1 MFSFE
6 KLLPDESDVS
16 FLSRKMEKVASNVDF
31 SIQKYTSD
39 ASKTTLRVLKV
50 GKVASNH
57 DLWFQKSIFDASD
70 LNYFK
75 KNDEKW
81 HFSPFSENENWHP
94 MHQISTFYKKSSNLM
109 HQISTFHKNAKLKH
123 QMPVFKKQQSR
134 SEANCVHF
142 MFHVR
147 WNLSIFDP

>member
-1 MFSFE
+1 MG
-6 KLLPDESDVS
+6 
-16 FLSRKMEKVASNVDF
+16 KVASNMDF

-39 ASKTTLRVLKV
+39 ASKTTLPVLKV
-50 GKVASNH
+50 EKVASNH

-70 LNYFK
+70 LNFFK

-109 HQISTFHKNAKLKH
+109 HQISFLEKN
-123 QMPVFKKQQSR
+123 R
-134 SEANCVHF
+134 
-142 MFHVR
+142 
-147 WNLSIFDP
+147 LSKF

>member
-1 MFSFE
+1 
-6 KLLPDESDVS
+6 
-16 FLSRKMEKVASNVDF
+16 MEKVASNVDF

-39 ASKTTLRVLKV
+39 ASKTTLRVLRV

-70 LNYFK
+70 VNFFK

-81 HFSPFSENENWHP
+81 HFLPFSGNENWHL

-109 HQISTFHKNAKLKH
+109 LLLPFSEKNG
-123 QMPVFKKQQSR
+123 
-134 SEANCVHF
+134 
-142 MFHVR
+142 
-147 WNLSIFDP
+147 